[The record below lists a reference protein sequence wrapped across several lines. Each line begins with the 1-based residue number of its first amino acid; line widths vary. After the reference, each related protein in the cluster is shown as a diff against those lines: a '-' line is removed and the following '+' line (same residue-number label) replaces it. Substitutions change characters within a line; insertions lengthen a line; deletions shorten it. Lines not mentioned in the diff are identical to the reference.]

1 MGFSSLSL
9 LEQRMFFR
17 TTADDQLDGMAA
29 MFAEDL
35 GPYEVTFEAPSL
47 EAAVAFVEEHNLDE
61 ASSWSDTRT
70 FLSPLVERVDAPG
83 EYHLA

>member
-1 MGFSSLSL
+1 
-9 LEQRMFFR
+9 MFFR
-17 TTADDQLDGMAA
+17 TTADEQFDGMAA

-47 EAAVAFVEEHNLDE
+47 EAAITFVEEHNLDE

-70 FLSPLVERVDAPG
+70 FLSPLVECVDAPG